1 MTTNHTQRKRSGRPR
16 SYSPEQLA
24 AAIASV
30 RNVNQQPTPEL
41 ISKALSEM
49 FEISATIRPESLAR
63 EIEAQV
69 EVETQLREDTLI
81 RALSDDVS
89 SRIEA
94 QFAGA
99 KRLASLVIAEE
110 LERLSKMQLERE
122 MSASRERAMLVA
134 QNQELEAELEDERVQ
149 KAELEEAL
157 AEAKAEKVALGEQIR
172 TLEQEIQKL
181 QAAGDARSGIVAE
194 LERLFDTHRGA
205 LREPRQPQV

>member
-1 MTTNHTQRKRSGRPR
+1 
-16 SYSPEQLA
+16 
-24 AAIASV
+24 
-30 RNVNQQPTPEL
+30 
-41 ISKALSEM
+41 
-49 FEISATIRPESLAR
+49 
-63 EIEAQV
+63 
-69 EVETQLREDTLI
+69 
-81 RALSDDVS
+81 
-89 SRIEA
+89 
-94 QFAGA
+94 
-99 KRLASLVIAEE
+99 
-110 LERLSKMQLERE
+110 
-122 MSASRERAMLVA
+122 MLVA